1 MRSRRRGCSPQQE
14 ADPGDDEDQG
24 DPRRPA
30 SAAGLDGPVPRM
42 GRARLSVPET
52 GALVIVLAAL
62 FIYFSIASPFFLNNE
77 NLINILQNVA
87 VVGIIACP
95 ATLLLISGQ
104 FDLSV
109 GSGVGFAGMLM
120 AVAALAP
127 GTGGVD
133 LPLAMN
139 MTVPSAFV
147 IAVLGTMM
155 IGINGFFV
163 TVVGINALITTLGTL
178 AVFRGLTKVL
188 GDGQTIRIE
197 GFGALGVERVFGIPL
212 PVYIFAACVVV
223 FWLVLRYTVYGR
235 SLYAI
240 GASPSAARLAGIRT
254 KRVIFIAFLL
264 SSAGRPRR
272 PHPPLPGGGRLGQ
285 QRVGDRAV
293 RDDGGRPRRREPVR
307 RPWRSRRHGPG
318 GAHRRGPGQRPHPAQ
333 RAVVLDRGGGAP
345 AAGCRDRR
353 SRARATDARRRLAGR
368 ADRPGRHGGTHLT
381 VDRQRVDR

>member
-1 MRSRRRGCSPQQE
+1 MTSQ
-14 ADPGDDEDQG
+14 DPGTVPGHAAATAGTGE
-24 DPRRPA
+24 PVLTT
-30 SAAGLDGPVPRM
+30 AAGR
-42 GRARLSVPET
+42 GRGLSVPET
-52 GALVIVLAAL
+52 GALLLVLVAL
-62 FIYFSIASPFFLNNE
+62 FVFFSIASPFFLNRE

-139 MTVPSAFV
+139 LQVTSAFIV
-147 IAVLGTMM
+147 AVLGTLL
-155 IGINGFFV
+155 IGLINGFSV
-163 TVVGINALITTLGTL
+163 TVLGINALITTLGTL
-178 AVFRGLTKVL
+178 AIFRGLTKVL

-197 GFGALGVERVFGIPL
+197 GFGELGVLRIAGIPL
-212 PVYIFAACVVV
+212 PVYIFGAVVIA

-254 KRVIFIAFLL
+254 NRVIFIAFIL
-264 SSAGRPRR
+264 SSLCVALAG
-272 PHPPLPGGGRLGQ
+272 LIRLSQ
-285 QRVGDRAV
+285 VA
-293 RDDGGRPRRREPVR
+293 
-307 RPWRSRRHGPG
+307 
-318 GAHRRGPGQRPHPAQ
+318 GASVNSGLGIELSVVT
-333 RAVVLDRGGGAP
+333 AVVLGGASLSGGRGGI
-345 AAGCRDRR
+345 
-353 SRARATDARRRLAGR
+353 
-368 ADRPGRHGGTHLT
+368 GGTVLAVLIVGVLANGLIQLNVPSFWIEVANGLLLLGAVT
-381 VDRQRVDR
+381 VDRVRVRLTRADV

>member
-1 MRSRRRGCSPQQE
+1 VTSQDPGTVPTPAAATAGTGEAVVATAPGRRRG
-14 ADPGDDEDQG
+14 
-24 DPRRPA
+24 
-30 SAAGLDGPVPRM
+30 
-42 GRARLSVPET
+42 LSVPET
-52 GALVIVLAAL
+52 GALMLVLAAL
-62 FIYFSIASPFFLNNE
+62 FVYFSIASPFFLNRE

-139 MTVPSAFV
+139 LQVTSAFV
-147 IAVLGTMM
+147 VAVLGTLL
-155 IGINGFFV
+155 IGFINAFCV
-163 TVVGINALITTLGTL
+163 TVLGINALITTLGTL

-197 GFGALGVERVFGIPL
+197 NFGELGVLRIAGIPL
-212 PVYIFAACVVV
+212 PVYIFIACVVA

-254 KRVIFIAFLL
+254 SRVIFIAFIL
-264 SSAGRPRR
+264 SALCVALAG
-272 PHPPLPGGGRLGQ
+272 LIRLSQ
-285 QRVGDRAV
+285 VA
-293 RDDGGRPRRREPVR
+293 
-307 RPWRSRRHGPG
+307 
-318 GAHRRGPGQRPHPAQ
+318 GASVNSGLGIELSVVT
-333 RAVVLDRGGGAP
+333 AVVLGGASLSGGRGGI
-345 AAGCRDRR
+345 
-353 SRARATDARRRLAGR
+353 
-368 ADRPGRHGGTHLT
+368 GGTVLAVLIVGVLANGLIQLNVPSFWIEVANGLLLLGAVT
-381 VDRQRVDR
+381 VDRVRVRLTRADV

>member
-1 MRSRRRGCSPQQE
+1 MTDQ
-14 ADPGDDEDQG
+14 DPGTTV
-24 DPRRPA
+24 
-30 SAAGLDGPVPRM
+30 AAAPPVTTS
-42 GRARLSVPET
+42 GRGRGLSVPET
-52 GALVIVLAAL
+52 GALLAVLVIL
-62 FIYFSIASPFFLNNE
+62 FLYFSIASPFFLNQE
-77 NLINILQNVA
+77 NLVNILQNVA

-139 MTVPSAFV
+139 LTVPTAFL
-147 IAVLGTMM
+147 IAVVGTLLV
-155 IGINGFFV
+155 GLINAVCV
-163 TVVGINALITTLGTL
+163 TVIGINALITTLGTL
-178 AVFRGLTKVL
+178 AIFRGLTKVL

-197 GFGALGVERVFGIPL
+197 NFGQLGVLRIAGIPL
-212 PVYIFAACVVV
+212 PVYIFVACVIV

-264 SSAGRPRR
+264 SALCVALAG
-272 PHPPLPGGGRLGQ
+272 LIRLSQ
-285 QRVGDRAV
+285 VA
-293 RDDGGRPRRREPVR
+293 
-307 RPWRSRRHGPG
+307 
-318 GAHRRGPGQRPHPAQ
+318 GASVNSGLGIELSVVT
-333 RAVVLDRGGGAP
+333 AVVLGGASLSGGRGGI
-345 AAGCRDRR
+345 
-353 SRARATDARRRLAGR
+353 
-368 ADRPGRHGGTHLT
+368 GGTVLAVLIVGVLANGLIQLNVPSFWIEVANGLLLLGAVT
-381 VDRQRVDR
+381 VDRLRVRLTRADV